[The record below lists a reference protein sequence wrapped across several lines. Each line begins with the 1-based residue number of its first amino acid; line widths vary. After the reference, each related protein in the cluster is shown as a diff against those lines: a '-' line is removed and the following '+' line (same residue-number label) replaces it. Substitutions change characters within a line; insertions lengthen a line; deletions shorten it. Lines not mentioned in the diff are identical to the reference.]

1 MMLARV
7 AWHKP
12 LAWLAVAMVALAAVS
27 VVGLV
32 VDPRVI
38 TGAPLWAKPLKFAN
52 SIAVYALTLSW
63 LIGLLRRGTR
73 LAWWAGTVSAVFL
86 AVEAVIIVGAAVAG
100 HTSHFTVDS
109 PLATA
114 LWAIMAV
121 SISIVWAA
129 ALPVA
134 IPLLRTPLGD
144 RGRTI
149 AIRAGFVI
157 ALVGMAL
164 AFLMTSPT
172 AEQVADYRGIV
183 GAHTVGLADGGPGL
197 PILGWSTVGG
207 DLRIPHFVGM
217 HALQLLPLAAIA
229 LEAASTKIIRLR
241 DAAIRAR
248 IVAVLTVLYAGV
260 LVVVTVQALSGQSI
274 VRPDAATVATTTVL
288 FAGAAVGV
296 VWSLRRRSAGPP
308 TRHDTA

>member
-1 MMLARV
+1 MLARV
-7 AWHKP
+7 AWHRP

-27 VVGLV
+27 IVGLV

-38 TGAPLWAKPLKFAN
+38 TGAPLWAKPLKFAI

-63 LIGLLRRGTR
+63 LIGLLRRGAR
-73 LAWWAGTVSAVFL
+73 LAWWAGAVSVVFL
-86 AVEAVIIVGAAVAG
+86 AVEAVIIVGAAATG

-114 LWAIMAV
+114 LWAVMAV

-134 IPLLRTPLGD
+134 IPLLRAPLGD
-144 RGRTI
+144 RARTI

-172 AEQVADYRGIV
+172 AAQVADYRGIV
-183 GAHTVGLADGGPGL
+183 GAHTVGLAEGGPGL
-197 PILGWSTVGG
+197 PVLGWSTVGG

-217 HALQLLPLAAIA
+217 HALQVLPLAAIA
-229 LEAASTKIIRLR
+229 LEAASGRIARLR
-241 DAAIRAR
+241 DAAVRAR
-248 IVAVLTVLYAGV
+248 IVAVLTALYAGV
-260 LVVVTVQALSGQSI
+260 LVLVTVQALSGQSI
-274 VRPDAATVATTTVL
+274 VRPDATTVVAATVL
-288 FAGAAVGV
+288 FSAAAAGVL
-296 VWSLRRRSAGPP
+296 WSLRRRV
-308 TRHDTA
+308 REHDMA

>member
-1 MMLARV
+1 MLARV
-7 AWHKP
+7 AWHRP
-12 LAWLAVAMVALAAVS
+12 LAWLAVAMVALAVVS

-38 TGAPLWAKPLKFAN
+38 TGAPLWAKPLKFAI
-52 SIAVYALTLSW
+52 SIAVYSVTLSW
-63 LIGLLRRGTR
+63 LIGLLRRGAR

-86 AVEAVIIVGAAVAG
+86 LVEAVIIVGAAAVG
-100 HTSHFTVDS
+100 RTSHFTVDT
-109 PLATA
+109 PFATV

-144 RGRTI
+144 RARAT

-172 AEQVADYRGIV
+172 AAQMADYRGIV

-197 PILGWSTVGG
+197 PVLGWSTVAG
-207 DLRIPHFVGM
+207 DLRIPHFVGI
-217 HALQLLPLAAIA
+217 HALQVLPLAAIA
-229 LEAASTKIIRLR
+229 LEAASSKIRRLR
-241 DAAIRAR
+241 DAAVRAR
-248 IVAVLTVLYAGV
+248 IVAVLTALYAGV

-274 VRPDAATVATTTVL
+274 VRPDVAIIAATTAL
-288 FAGAAVGV
+288 FGAAAIGV
-296 VWSLRRRSAGPP
+296 LWSLRTGAG
-308 TRHDTA
+308 RHDTA